1 VVRLRNPAAIPKS
14 RRITIDVQ
22 KTAAPRSQTTV
33 TLAGVIGAMGIVFGD
48 IATSPLYTLQEC
60 LTGPHGVRPE
70 PANVLGC
77 VSLIVWSLLLVVTI
91 KYVAVLMQADN
102 RGEGGIL
109 ALLALV
115 PQRQR
120 EPAPGVLSAT
130 TVLVLIGAALLF
142 GDGIITPAISV
153 LSAVE
158 GLRVTAPGLERAIV
172 PVTVIILAA
181 LFSVQSRGSGGLGRY
196 FGPIMALWLG
206 TAFVL
211 GVVHIVARPQALTA
225 LSPHHAIEFLIREKF
240 AAFRALGGV
249 VLSVTGGEALYA
261 DMGHFGRRPIR
272 VAWLTFALPALVT
285 NYVGQGALLIGNSD
299 AAHQPFYALVPS
311 GPAGLPFVL
320 LGTAATVIASQ
331 ALISGVFS
339 LVYQGI
345 RLGYFPRITV
355 RHTSKETMGQIYVPF
370 MNVFVAASAI
380 ALVLLFRESG
390 RLAAAFGLAVS
401 GTMAVT
407 SLAFYRVARIRFGWP
422 PLLALAVVG
431 GFLVIDLAFLGANL
445 LKFVDGGYVPAIVA
459 IAFGV
464 MMIVW
469 ARGRGLL
476 RAHYEAQSET
486 TSTFLASLPT
496 RIDGRIPGVGVV
508 MTATAERIPPVLLN
522 IVRRFR
528 TLHRTVLLT
537 TVTTEE
543 VPHVAERVE
552 VEPIGSGLYRVLL
565 RYGFMDEPQVH
576 GALIR
581 AMDRI
586 EPAVEP
592 AALTYVLGQ
601 ERVVPGPAGRLG
613 PVSERI
619 YAVLARNTSNPSDFF
634 DLPLAQVIEVG
645 ARVDL

>member
-1 VVRLRNPAAIPKS
+1 MATCRARTES
-14 RRITIDVQ
+14 RVQ
-22 KTAAPRSQTTV
+22 ETAVPGTQTTIK
-33 TLAGVIGAMGIVFGD
+33 LAGVIGAIGVVFGD

-60 LTGPHGVRPE
+60 LTGAHGVAPE

-77 VSLIVWSLLLVVTI
+77 VSLIVWSLLLVVTL

-109 ALLALV
+109 ALLAIV
-115 PQRQR
+115 PLR
-120 EPAPGVLSAT
+120 ERERAPGVLSAT

-158 GLRVTAPGLERAIV
+158 GLRVAAPGLESAIV
-172 PVTVIILAA
+172 PATVVILAV

-196 FGPIMALWLG
+196 LGPVMVLWLA

-211 GVVHIVARPQALTA
+211 GVIHILERPEALTA
-225 LSPHHAIEFLIREKF
+225 LSPHHGIEFLMREKF
-240 AAFRALGGV
+240 AGFRALGGV

-272 VAWLTFALPALVT
+272 VAWLTVALPALVA
-285 NYVGQGALLIGNSD
+285 NYLGQGAVLLGNSD
-299 AAHQPFYALVPS
+299 AARQPFYAMVPS

-339 LVYQGI
+339 LAYQGI
-345 RLGYFPRITV
+345 RLSYFPRITV
-355 RHTSKETMGQIYVPF
+355 RHTSRETMGQIYVPF
-370 MNVFVAASAI
+370 MNAFVAVSAI

-407 SLAFYRVARIRFGWP
+407 SLAFYRVARIRFGWSP
-422 PLLALAVVG
+422 MVATAVVA
-431 GFLVIDLAFLGANL
+431 GFLVIDLAFFGANL
-445 LKFVDGGYVPAIVA
+445 LKFVDGGYVPAIV
-459 IAFGV
+459 GV
-464 MMIVW
+464 GFVIIMIVW
-469 ARGRGLL
+469 ARGRSLL
-476 RAHYEAQSET
+476 RAHYEAQSEPT
-486 TSTFLASLPT
+486 ATFLASLSR
-496 RIDGRIPGVGVV
+496 RIDGRIPGIGVV

-543 VPHVAERVE
+543 LPHVSERVE
-552 VEPIGSGLYRVLL
+552 VEPLGNGLYRVLL
-565 RYGFMDEPQVH
+565 RYGFMDEPHVH
-576 GALIR
+576 EALAR
-581 AMDRI
+581 ALDQI
-586 EPAVEP
+586 EPGAD
-592 AALTYVLGQ
+592 ATTLTYVLGQ
-601 ERVVPGPAGRLG
+601 ERIVPGPTGHLG

-619 YAVLARNTSNPSDFF
+619 YAALARNSSNPSDFF
-634 DLPLAQVIEVG
+634 ELPPAQVVEVG
-645 ARVDL
+645 SRIDL